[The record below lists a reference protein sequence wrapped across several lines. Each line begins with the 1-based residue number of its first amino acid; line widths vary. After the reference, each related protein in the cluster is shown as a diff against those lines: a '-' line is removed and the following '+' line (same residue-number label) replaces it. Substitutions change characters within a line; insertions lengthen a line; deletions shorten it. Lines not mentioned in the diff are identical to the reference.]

1 VESHRYKTQIGIVSG
16 INFMV
21 NERGEKTAVIIDL
34 KSHKALWEDI
44 YDTLL
49 VRVRKKE
56 PRESLDEVK
65 RRLKRK
71 HPRA

>member
-1 VESHRYKTQIGIVSG
+1 VESRPYKTQIKSVSG

-56 PRESLDEVK
+56 PRESFDEVK

-71 HPRA
+71 HSRA